1 MKERGIA
8 TRIEDRNVSVRIVVS
23 EGCASCHSR
32 DGCAS
37 EGREILA
44 RLPEGMSLAV
54 GDIVDVSV
62 PESAMAAGLLWLV
75 VIPVS
80 LFLAGYIGVGSTG
93 AGEGLQAL
101 GGISG
106 FALGLLAAVVVA
118 RKSSMGRRPEIL
130 LSGAPVLDDCLD
142 GCQDGC

>member
-8 TRIEDRNVSVRIVVS
+8 TKVEGSNVSVRIVVS
-23 EGCASCHSR
+23 EGCASCHSK

-44 RLPEGMSLAV
+44 RAPDGLALAV
-54 GDIVDVSV
+54 GDIVDVFV
-62 PESAMAAGLLWLV
+62 PESAMASGLLWLV
-75 VIPVS
+75 VVPVG
-80 LFLAGYIGVGSTG
+80 LFLAGYLGVGSTG

-106 FALGLLAAVVVA
+106 FALGLLGAVLVA
-118 RKSSMGRRPEIL
+118 RKNSMGRRPEIL
-130 LSGAPVLDDCLD
+130 PAGSPELEDCQE
-142 GCQDGC
+142 GC

>member
-8 TRIEDRNVSVRIVVS
+8 TKIEGTNVSVRIVVS
-23 EGCASCHSR
+23 EGCASCNSK
-32 DGCAS
+32 DGCPS

-44 RLPEGMSLAV
+44 KAPEGMLLAV
-54 GDIVDVSV
+54 GDSVEIFV

-75 VIPVS
+75 VIPVG
-80 LFLAGYIGVGSTG
+80 LFLAGYLGVGTTG
-93 AGEGLQAL
+93 AGEVFQAL

-106 FALGLLAAVVVA
+106 FALGLLAAIFVA

-130 LSGAPVLDDCLD
+130 SSGSLGLDDC
-142 GCQDGC
+142 QDCC

>member
-8 TRIEDRNVSVRIVVS
+8 TRIENRNVSVRIVVS

-44 RLPEGMSLAV
+44 ELPEGMALAV
-54 GDIVDVSV
+54 GDVVDISV
-62 PESAMAAGLLWLV
+62 PDSAMAAGLLWLV

-80 LFLAGYIGVGSTG
+80 LFLAGYVGVGSLG

-101 GGISG
+101 GGIGG
-106 FALGLLAAVVVA
+106 FAFGLLVAVFVA
-118 RKSSMGRRPEIL
+118 RHSPMGRRPVIL
-130 LSGAPVLDDCLD
+130 PSRPMEPED
-142 GCQDGC
+142 CQDCC

>member
-8 TRIEDRNVSVRIVVS
+8 TKIEGTNVSVRIVVS
-23 EGCASCHSR
+23 EGCASCQSK

-37 EGREILA
+37 EGRVILA
-44 RLPEGMSLAV
+44 KAPDGMPLAV
-54 GDIVDVSV
+54 GDLVDIFV

-75 VIPVS
+75 VIPVG
-80 LFLAGYIGVGSTG
+80 LFLAGYLAMGSTG

-106 FALGLLAAVVVA
+106 FGLGLLAAVFVA
-118 RKSSMGRRPEIL
+118 RKSSMGARPEIL
-130 LSGAPVLDDCLD
+130 PSGALDVDDC
-142 GCQDGC
+142 QDCC

>member
-1 MKERGIA
+1 MKEQGIA
-8 TRIEDRNVSVRIVVS
+8 TKIEGRNVSVRIVVS

-44 RLPEGMSLAV
+44 KAPEGMPLAV
-54 GDIVDVSV
+54 GDMVAVFV

-75 VIPVS
+75 VIPVG
-80 LFLAGYIGVGSTG
+80 LFLAGYLGMGSFG

-101 GGISG
+101 GGIGG
-106 FALGLLAAVVVA
+106 FALGLLAAVFVA
-118 RKSSMGRRPEIL
+118 RKSSMGQRPEIL
-130 LSGAPVLDDCLD
+130 QSGTPGLDDC
-142 GCQDGC
+142 QDCC

>member
-8 TRIEDRNVSVRIVVS
+8 TRIEGRNVSVRIVVS
-23 EGCASCHSR
+23 EGCASCHSK

-44 RLPEGMSLAV
+44 RAPEGLPLAV
-54 GDIVDVSV
+54 GDMVDVFV
-62 PESAMAAGLLWLV
+62 PESAMAAGLFWLV
-75 VIPVS
+75 VIPVG
-80 LFLAGYIGVGSTG
+80 LFLAGYLGVGSTG

-101 GGISG
+101 GGLSG
-106 FALGLLAAVVVA
+106 FALGLLAAVFAA

-130 LSGAPVLDDCLD
+130 PSGPMVMDDS
-142 GCQDGC
+142 QDCC

>member
-1 MKERGIA
+1 MRERGIA
-8 TRIEDRNVSVRIVVS
+8 TKIDGRNVTVRIVVS
-23 EGCASCHSR
+23 EGCASCHSK

-44 RLPEGMSLAV
+44 LAPEGLPLAI
-54 GDIVDVSV
+54 GDLVDVFV

-75 VIPVS
+75 AIPVA
-80 LFLAGYIGVGSTG
+80 LFLAAYLGLGSAG

-106 FALGLLAAVVVA
+106 FAAGLLAAVLVA
-118 RKSSMGRRPEIL
+118 RKTSMGRRPEIL
-130 LSGAPVLDDCLD
+130 PAGSLELDDC
-142 GCQDGC
+142 QDCC